1 MRVCWR
7 QCLCATPCC
16 FALKGRSF
24 FRPLW
29 SDETLVELRRTLEK
43 FGRSASQIER
53 RLQFMQDAFPEACV
67 MVPPSLLEAVAEIPD
82 SGDRHV
88 VAAAMLA
95 NAHAI
100 VTFNLRH
107 FPQRVLEPSGISVF
121 SPGEFLVRL
130 FHRNPLRMLEIL
142 DAQAGQIRQ
151 TKAADLER
159 LKRGLPEFVALI
171 GAMQG

>member
-1 MRVCWR
+1 MPLCDTML
-7 QCLCATPCC
+7 LCAEQKE
-16 FALKGRSF
+16 L

-29 SDETLVELRRTLEK
+29 SDEILVELRRTLEK

-53 RLQFMQDAFPEACV
+53 RLQFMRDAFPESCV
-67 MVPPSLLEAVAEIPD
+67 PVVPSLLESVSQIPD

-107 FPQRVLEPSGISVF
+107 FPRRVLQPLGISVF
-121 SPGEFLVRL
+121 SPDEFLVRL

-142 DAQAGQIRQ
+142 DAQACQIRQ
-151 TKAADLER
+151 TKNTVLDR
-159 LKRGLPEFVALI
+159 LKTGLPEFVALV
-171 GAMQG
+171 GGRQG